1 MGTQED
7 AELLEEGWR
16 QNKEDFLQA
25 VECTHEL
32 LKEFEEMGLNKGA
45 AIGGSLTHLLSHL
58 IAVSPDPATALG
70 LLSSCMTN
78 AAINATRAA
87 ENHPGSDG
95 IH

>member
-32 LKEFEEMGLNKGA
+32 LKEFEEMGLKQRSRYRRFPYSSYLPPYRRVPRSGYRAGPAFVLHDKRCNKR
-45 AIGGSLTHLLSHL
+45 
-58 IAVSPDPATALG
+58 DP
-70 LLSSCMTN
+70 
-78 AAINATRAA
+78 RR
-87 ENHPGSDG
+87 
-95 IH
+95 